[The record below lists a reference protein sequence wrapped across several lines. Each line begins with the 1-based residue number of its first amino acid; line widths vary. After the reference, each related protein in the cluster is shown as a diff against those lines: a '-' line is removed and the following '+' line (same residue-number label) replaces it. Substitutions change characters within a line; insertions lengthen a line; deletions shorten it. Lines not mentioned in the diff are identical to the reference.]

1 MINVN
6 KGYVGF
12 KKDFVFQKG
21 AIKALKYLN
30 DNKYNIYVVTNQ
42 SGIARGYFSE
52 NDVINLH
59 NFIIYQLEIRG
70 IYINKFYY
78 SPYHKDGIVTK
89 YKKIHL
95 AENQE

>member
-42 SGIARGYFSE
+42 SVIARGYFSE

-89 YKKIHL
+89 YKKNSSCRKP
-95 AENQE
+95 E